1 MGETGAV
8 KMNEECSG
16 RLCLVKCE
24 AWWSTRV
31 GCEDD
36 NKESKSVKLS
46 SPAYLWITLFRAY
59 ILDELR
65 YIYYSKYKL
74 PPGGAVFFTLVSSQD
89 P

>member
-36 NKESKSVKLS
+36 NKESKSVRLS
-46 SPAYLWITLFRAY
+46 SPAYL
-59 ILDELR
+59 
-65 YIYYSKYKL
+65 
-74 PPGGAVFFTLVSSQD
+74 
-89 P
+89 